1 MRINCLRLIELRKKL
16 GMSIPE
22 FSTLTGISE
31 EKLHNLTYSTSMTVE
46 YSELCKLAKR
56 LDVKPGY
63 LTNFEYVGLTKLST
77 DIVDS
82 YDIGFTV
89 NRIKRLCKLSGKTLG
104 DVLEELNLS
113 YSMLKVSQNRGIP
126 SVYLMKFAIY
136 FNTSID
142 YLMGLTSDPS
152 SINEILMNNKN

>member
-1 MRINCLRLIELRKKL
+1 
-16 GMSIPE
+16 MSIPE

-31 EKLHNLTYSTSMTVE
+31 EKLHNLTHSASMTVE
-46 YSELCKLAKR
+46 YSELCNLAKR

-63 LTNFEYVGLTKLST
+63 LTNFDYVGLTKLSP
-77 DIVDS
+77 DIANS
-82 YDIGFTV
+82 YDTGFTV
-89 NRIKRLCKLSGKTLG
+89 NRIKRLCKLRGKTLG
-104 DVLEELNLS
+104 DVLEELDLS
-113 YSMLKVSQNRGIP
+113 YNMLKVSQNRGIP

-142 YLMGLTSDPS
+142 YLMGLTSDPR